1 MLPGDNMQR
10 LKIVR
15 LKIGDVFSE
24 SEKRQYSEAG
34 KVHRIEEKF
43 SHLPHP
49 LIISLTAD
57 EVILEYPE

>member
-1 MLPGDNMQR
+1 MQR

-15 LKIGDVFSE
+15 LKIGEVFSE
-24 SEKRQYSEAG
+24 SERLRYTEAG
-34 KVHRIEEKF
+34 KINRIEEKF

-57 EVILEYPE
+57 EIILEYPE